1 MDSNSV
7 LWIVIAAVVAIAVI
21 AVVVFF
27 TRKAGNRCKQQQAD
41 QLRAE
46 VEHDSARVNRQA
58 SLVEEAEAKA
68 RAAQAEAEAKAAE
81 ASRLAD
87 TASTRR
93 DALSSS
99 QDELASRRA
108 HADKLDPRVKSD
120 GTRKDGETDLTAETA
135 GDSAVDAPT
144 HRDSTAR

>member
-27 TRKAGNRCKQQQAD
+27 TRKAGNRRKQQQAD

-68 RAAQAEAEAKAAE
+68 RAA
-81 ASRLAD
+81 
-87 TASTRR
+87 
-93 DALSSS
+93 
-99 QDELASRRA
+99 
-108 HADKLDPRVKSD
+108 
-120 GTRKDGETDLTAETA
+120 
-135 GDSAVDAPT
+135 
-144 HRDSTAR
+144 

>member
-21 AVVVFF
+21 GVVVFF
-27 TRKAGNRCKQQQAD
+27 TRKAGNRRKQEQAD

-68 RAAQAEAEAKAAE
+68 IALKRTGAEDARLEHVLGPALVVEIERRLDKGTPAEATGRGVEDCRVARE
-81 ASRLAD
+81 SRRRRA
-87 TASTRR
+87 TRR
-93 DALSSS
+93 GREGRGARVWLDREFDA
-99 QDELASRRA
+99 
-108 HADKLDPRVKSD
+108 
-120 GTRKDGETDLTAETA
+120 
-135 GDSAVDAPT
+135 
-144 HRDSTAR
+144 